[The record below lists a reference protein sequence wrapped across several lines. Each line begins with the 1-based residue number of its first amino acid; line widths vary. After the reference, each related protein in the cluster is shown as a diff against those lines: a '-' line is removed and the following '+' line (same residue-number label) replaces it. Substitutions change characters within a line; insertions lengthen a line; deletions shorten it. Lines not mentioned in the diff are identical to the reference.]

1 MSESMTNITAHTLA
15 GQQLPKDW
23 QYQCKAVAASAD
35 AAYLDRITNAWRGN
49 LTTSNNSIIA
59 NAQLS
64 RGDSRLDGLK
74 LVREEDD
81 FEVWESAGVRV
92 VRKK

>member
-1 MSESMTNITAHTLA
+1 MTNITAHTLA
-15 GQQLPKDW
+15 GQPLPKDW
-23 QYQCKAVAASAD
+23 QYKCKYVAVSAD

-64 RGDSRLDGLK
+64 RGDSRLDGLR

>member
-1 MSESMTNITAHTLA
+1 MRNIQVQPIA

-23 QYQCKAVAASAD
+23 QHHCKAIAASAD

-49 LTTSNNSIIA
+49 LTTTNTSIIA

-74 LVREEDD
+74 LVQEEDE

>member
-1 MSESMTNITAHTLA
+1 MSQSMTNITAHTLA

-23 QYQCKAVAASAD
+23 QYKCKAVEASVD

-64 RGDSRLDGLK
+64 RGDSWLDGLR